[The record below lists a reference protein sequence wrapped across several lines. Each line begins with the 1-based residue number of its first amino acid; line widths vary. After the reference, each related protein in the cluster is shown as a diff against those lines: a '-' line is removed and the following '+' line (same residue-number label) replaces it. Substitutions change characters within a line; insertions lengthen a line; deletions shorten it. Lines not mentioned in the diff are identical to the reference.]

1 MYYVGQ
7 RSNSWVT
14 RSKNKSNFENTIT
27 PLIFEL
33 QRGSNTQNRSN
44 ALGYPYSIPNF
55 RWRSR
60 RKSSPGHQNFVTFE
74 NFKILKISTGS
85 LNLTSDMERS
95 YANNPRKIIFLLM
108 TSPVTSHHDDKI
120 SLLYSCLNEISTFS
134 GINHKHFNISSH
146 FVTHSSILAKY
157 RSRSRG
163 QKVGQ
168 ILKLQ

>member
-1 MYYVGQ
+1 M
-7 RSNSWVT
+7 
-14 RSKNKSNFENTIT
+14 SNFKITRT

-33 QRGSNTQNRSN
+33 QRRSKAQNVDN
-44 ALGYPYSIPNF
+44 ALLYQYSIPNF
-55 RWRSR
+55 RWHSR
-60 RKSSPGHQNFVTFE
+60 RRSSPGPQNFVTFE
-74 NFKILKISTGS
+74 NFKILKISKGS

-95 YANNPRKIIFLLM
+95 YANNPRKSIFMLM

-134 GINHKHFNISSH
+134 RINHERFDISSL
-146 FVTHSSILAKY
+146 FFTHIGILAQY
-157 RSRSRG
+157 RNLYCFKVKVQISKSRG